1 MGDECSMGGGA
12 AEAGGASR
20 RCRCGETRC
29 RRAGWV
35 TAAWTRAGRHRRRNR
50 TDGNRAAGPA
60 AHLAR
65 RCPQQSRGVGGRR
78 RGWLPWTTGGCAAG
92 PGSRWKSPKP
102 PVRSTVRA
110 RPPDVGVVPEDV
122 HVGRPPRCGFPRA
135 RRRPAMP
142 IHCATTYGGGLGQ
155 ARRPAAVAGL
165 PMRRCM
171 PADVPPR
178 SAPRRPVM
186 DRLMPAASMTPPKTS
201 CDPENPLHG
210 AGNLFPGIR
219 QSSVEKRYFR
229 KTSGFATDGGNVAC
243 RSGRFRER
251 PHPGLRHPPPA
262 AGRR

>member
-35 TAAWTRAGRHRRRNR
+35 TAGRTRAGRHRRRNC
-50 TDGNRAAGPA
+50 TDGPQVVGSRGPPCAEMVRSRADASVGVAAAGCRGPQAAVRLGRDRAGNPA
-60 AHLAR
+60 
-65 RCPQQSRGVGGRR
+65 SR
-78 RGWLPWTTGGCAAG
+78 PSAA
-92 PGSRWKSPKP
+92 
-102 PVRSTVRA
+102 
-110 RPPDVGVVPEDV
+110 
-122 HVGRPPRCGFPRA
+122 RCGRGPRTFGSC
-135 RRRPAMP
+135 RRTSTSDGRHGADFLGR
-142 IHCATTYGGGLGQ
+142 GGGLGQ
-155 ARRPAAVAGL
+155 ARRPAAVVGM